1 MCGGIAHDGERP
13 EEELR
18 PSREEDDER
27 HARGRPPAR
36 VEEARLEGDEERQEG
51 QEDGRVEDVRSV
63 VAEEPDP
70 AREEERVAGRV
81 AAVEAPVVGDVGL
94 HQHVDLRRQPR
105 RERSERRPVVEDPAV
120 QQVVREGEVAELVD
134 GEVPGRPLVG
144 GERGEHEQLGRG
156 GEPER
161 GEDARQRDGAEQRGP
176 CGTLGRHRRRAPA
189 LRATPRGAGCGRRGH
204 AALYPGPEQRE
215 KHVGLA
221 ARGW

>member
-1 MCGGIAHDGERP
+1 MRRGIADRRQRP
-13 EEELR
+13 QEELR
-18 PSREEDDER
+18 PSREQDDQG

-36 VEEARLEGDEERQEG
+36 AEEARPDGEEERQER
-51 QEDGRVEDVRSV
+51 QEDGRVEHVRRV
-63 VAEEPDP
+63 VTEEPDP
-70 AREEERVAGRV
+70 PREEQRVAGRV
-81 AAVEAPVVGDVGL
+81 AAVEVPVIGDVAL
-94 HQHVDLRRQPR
+94 HQHVDPRRQPR
-105 RERSERRPVVEDPAV
+105 RERVEGRPVVEDPAV

-204 AALYPGPEQRE
+204 AALYPGPERRE